1 MGSLGR
7 VVVVHSVLP
16 SKLTGEVS
24 SVFASRGIGH
34 VPHGIDDPVAA
45 GVAAASDSEAV
56 ALIGPFRSRE
66 VAETVEVTGPAGLPL
81 IAPMATWAG
90 VTRSDEPGCEDDPA
104 DHRGTVFR
112 LLARDTEVALRIAA
126 DVRAAGQ
133 RAFVVAGEHEYG
145 VQLEGQLRL
154 ACLPSVSEPE
164 EADLVVLCGLL
175 GEPEIGHARALAP
188 LPVIAFDGVQ
198 GGDLGAGRDVR
209 VALPFAPAN
218 DLAADELFAGI
229 GQARLAGELVTAA
242 LRDGAHD
249 RATMLV
255 KLRESGRFDEHGDPV
270 EPDIW
275 LWRVSAGCKVQ
286 PERPLSAAP

>member
-7 VVVVHSVLP
+7 VVVHSVLP
-16 SKLTGEVS
+16 PKLAAEVS
-24 SVFASRGIGH
+24 SVLEAEGLAH
-34 VPHGIDDPVAA
+34 VTHATGDPVAA
-45 GVAAASDSEAV
+45 GVAAASDEEAV

-126 DVRAAGQ
+126 DVSAAGQ

-154 ACLPSVSEPE
+154 ARLPSVSEPE

-249 RATMLV
+249 RATMLMG
-255 KLRESGRFDEHGDPV
+255 LRESGRFDEHGDPV

-275 LWRVSAGCKVQ
+275 LWRVSAGWKVQ